1 MASRHFFAFYEE
13 DIAEKAR
20 KRESYT
26 AHTTTTGRSGKLLFD
41 VCSVF
46 AVWSE
51 EGWGQRFEKMAKA
64 MAMEDFRGFLKIS
77 EVPIDEF

>member
-1 MASRHFFAFYEE
+1 MASRHFLAFYEE
-13 DIAEKAR
+13 DIVEKAR

-26 AHTTTTGRSGKLLFD
+26 AHTTTMGRSGKLFSD
-41 VCSVF
+41 FCSVI

-64 MAMEDFRGFLKIS
+64 MAMEDFRGFLRFRSTNS
-77 EVPIDEF
+77 EDF